1 MKIKKIAKLLMMGI
15 AACTAPISYAEN
27 IGDISHVEGAINNSL
42 QGFGFVVGLP
52 NTGDRGNFTSSNL
65 KTLIQK
71 YGIKVPESVNINSKN
86 VAFVAISATL
96 PPCEKIGQSIDV
108 TVSTIGNSKN
118 LRGGTLLGSPLLGY
132 NGVVY
137 GIAQGQVLVDGV
149 STQGMDGS
157 SLDINT
163 SSVGRIPSGGS
174 VEKELECSS
183 IFFEKTFKIDLNKS
197 SFATVSAV
205 ESTINKAFGEKTANA
220 LDAATIE
227 INAPQSASQR
237 IKFISMINNLHIDMP
252 KEPARVVINS
262 RTGTVMIQGNVSLAP
277 VAISIGGIII
287 NISEQSG
294 VSQPEPMSG
303 GKTVVTKNSQVSIK
317 RNQGDMKYITKSA
330 TLQELVSTLNSITT
344 SPKDMSSIIQL
355 LKSSGSLN
363 ADVIVN

>member
-1 MKIKKIAKLLMMGI
+1 MNLKKIINKIMFGVTVLS
-15 AACTAPISYAEN
+15 APISHAEN

-71 YGIKVPESVNINSKN
+71 YGIKVPESVNLNSKN
-86 VAFVAISATL
+86 IAFVAISATL
-96 PPCEKIGQSIDV
+96 PPCEKVGQTVDV
-108 TVSTIGNSKN
+108 TVSTVGNSKS

-137 GIAQGQVLVDGV
+137 GVAQGQVLVDGV

-157 SLDINT
+157 TLEINT

-174 VEKELECSS
+174 VEKELGCSS
-183 IFFEKTFKIDLNKS
+183 MFFNRTFKIDLNKS
-197 SFATVSAV
+197 SFATISAV
-205 ESTINKAFGEKTANA
+205 ESAINKAFGKGTAKA
-220 LDAATIE
+220 IDAATVE
-227 INAPQSASQR
+227 IRAPRDTSER
-237 IKFISMINNLHIDMP
+237 IKFISMINDLHVTMP
-252 KEPARVVINS
+252 KEPAKVVINS
-262 RTGTVMIQGNVSLAP
+262 RTGTVMIQGNVTLAP
-277 VAISIGGIII
+277 VAISLGGIVI

-294 VSQPEPMSG
+294 VSQPSAMSN
-303 GKTVVTKNSQVSIK
+303 GKTVVTSNSQVSIK
-317 RNQGDMKYITKSA
+317 KRQGDMKYVTKSA
-330 TLQELVSTLNSITT
+330 TLQELVSTLNSIST
-344 SPKDMSSIIQL
+344 SPKDMASIIQL

>member
-1 MKIKKIAKLLMMGI
+1 MNLKKNIKNILLSTVLL
-15 AACTAPISYAEN
+15 ASPFCYAEN

-71 YGIKVPESVNINSKN
+71 YGIKVPESVNLNSKN
-86 VAFVAISATL
+86 IAFVAISATL
-96 PPCEKIGQSIDV
+96 PPCEKVGQTVDV
-108 TVSTIGNSKN
+108 TVSTIGNSKS

-137 GIAQGQVLVDGV
+137 GVAQGQVLVDGI

-157 SLDINT
+157 SLEINT
-163 SSVGRIPSGGS
+163 ASVGRIPSGGT
-174 VEKELECSS
+174 VEKELGCSS
-183 IFFEKTFKIDLNKS
+183 MFYNKTFKIDLNKS

-205 ESTINKAFGEKTANA
+205 ESTINKAFGSGTAKA
-220 LDAATIE
+220 LDAATVE
-227 INAPQSASQR
+227 IHAPQDTSQR
-237 IKFISMINNLHIDMP
+237 IKFISMVNNLHIDMP

-262 RTGTVMIQGNVSLAP
+262 RTGTVMIQGNITLAP
-277 VAISIGGIII
+277 VAISLGGIVI

-294 VSQPEPMSG
+294 VSQPEPFSN
-303 GKTVVTKNSQVSIK
+303 GKTIVTKNSQVSIK
-317 RNQGDMKYITKSA
+317 RKQGDMKYITKSA
-330 TLQELVSTLNSITT
+330 TLQELVSTLNSIST
-344 SPKDMSSIIQL
+344 SPKDMASIIQL